1 MHASLRRVQGKGTPV
16 ASVGPTFSG
25 EQSIRRL
32 TTRFSEPKPLKK
44 EEFCEPDT
52 GGAAEGG
59 GREGRKGELN
69 PKFTTSKGANT
80 PWARA
85 LSMHARQVG
94 H

>member
-52 GGAAEGG
+52 GKRG
-59 GREGRKGELN
+59 GRKGGYGRVMQQALD
-69 PKFTTSKGANT
+69 SVQWT
-80 PWARA
+80 P
-85 LSMHARQVG
+85 
-94 H
+94 